1 MLLIAAIGLG
11 VYLLTD
17 SRSSAQRAT
26 AAVVVDGNPIPR
38 WLVRKGVRIR
48 FATTPG
54 APAPPGTPTYQY
66 VQDQIVRQLVQDVT
80 VVAEARRLGLV
91 EFPGLV
97 AVHVATH
104 ASQTQALWKRL
115 YDYAARSVPTPHDPK
130 VVKAQSYNL
139 DAHPNRL
146 TTREL
151 RVFYAWEAR
160 RDRLAGAWFRALFR
174 RYGARTWYAPGFRP
188 API

>member
-54 APAPPGTPTYQY
+54 GAPAPPRTPTYQY

-80 VVAEARRLGLV
+80 VVAEARRLGLA

-104 ASQTQALWKRL
+104 AAQTQALWKRL

-130 VVKAQSYNL
+130 VVKAQGYNL

-151 RVFYAWEAR
+151 RVFYAWQAR
-160 RDRLAGAWFRALFR
+160 RDRLVGAWFGALSPVR
-174 RYGARTWYAPGFRP
+174 GEHLVCAWIPPCTD
-188 API
+188 

>member
-1 MLLIAAIGLG
+1 MLLIAAVGVG

-17 SRSSAQRAT
+17 SRSSHRRAT

-38 WLVRKGVRIR
+38 WLVQKGVRIR
-48 FATTPG
+48 FATTSG

-91 EFPGLV
+91 EFSGPV

-104 ASQTQALWKRL
+104 AAQTQALWKRL

-130 VVKAQSYNL
+130 VVKAQGYNL
-139 DAHPNRL
+139 DAQPNRL
-146 TTREL
+146 TDREL

-160 RDRLAGAWFRALFR
+160 RDRLAGVWFRALFR
-174 RYGARTWYAPGFRP
+174 RYGANTSYAPGFRP

>member
-1 MLLIAAIGLG
+1 LLISAIALG
-11 VYLLTD
+11 VYLLRD
-17 SRSSAQRAT
+17 SSSSAQRAT
-26 AAVVVDGNPIPR
+26 AAVVVNGNPIPR
-38 WLVRKGVRIR
+38 WLVQKGVRIR
-48 FATTPG
+48 FATTTG

-80 VVAEARRLGLV
+80 VVAEARRLGLA
-91 EFPGLV
+91 EFSGPV

-104 ASQTQALWKRL
+104 AAQTQALWKRL

-130 VVKAQSYNL
+130 VVKAQGYNL

-146 TTREL
+146 TAREV

-160 RDRLAGAWFRALFR
+160 RDRLAGTWFSALFR
-174 RYGARTWYAPGFRP
+174 RYRVHTWYAPGFRP